1 MDLVVG
7 EQSRVR
13 ITCHLCEGE
22 RAHGVPAALE
32 PTVLVRL
39 RPLPTAQSTS
49 RLLRS
54 TLTLEASVKD
64 GRHKS
69 TYSEDV
75 MEIFFFFCLN
85 KSFQS

>member
-69 TYSEDV
+69 TYTETLWK
-75 MEIFFFFCLN
+75 FFFFA
-85 KSFQS
+85 